1 MYNERRGDFMLEKK
15 ALHEILE
22 ICLKTGGDHAEIF
35 EEKKRVNQYALLNGS
50 VDNANCGIVYGVGI
64 RIFHENESVYAYSND
79 TSFDNLK
86 KMAKKLSASFD
97 DVKKEISFELKE
109 VEYENRH
116 PIQID
121 PSTVSS
127 EKKIAIAKRASE
139 SAMNYDEVISKVMVS
154 YMDEKQEVAIS
165 NTSGKYIRDTRIR
178 TRLAVQAIAMQEDK
192 METGFYGPGASKGFE
207 FYDEINVEEVGR
219 EAARIA
225 KTMLNAEECPSGQ
238 MPVIIDNGFGGVIF
252 HEACGHAL
260 EASSVAKGQ
269 SVFCGK
275 IGQKIAGDKVSAVD
289 DGTIPN
295 AWGSCNI
302 DDEGNFMQR
311 NVLIENGILKG
322 YMVDMLNG
330 RRMNAQTTSSSRR
343 QSYKYEAVSRM
354 TNTFIL
360 AGDDELEDMIKE
372 IDYGLYCKS
381 MSGGSVD
388 PSTGDYNFAVQ
399 EGYLIQDGKIVK
411 PVKGASLIGNGAE
424 TLLNID
430 RVGKNLARAQGMCGA
445 SSGSIPTDVGQPA
458 IRVSRMIVGGR
469 E

>member
-1 MYNERRGDFMLEKK
+1 MLEKQQ
-15 ALHEILE
+15 LHELLE
-22 ICLKTGGDHAEIF
+22 LCVQTGGDYAEIF
-35 EEKKRVNQYALLNGS
+35 EEKKNTNSYSMLNGK
-50 VDNANCGIVYGVGI
+50 VENANSGITYGIGI

-79 TSFDNLK
+79 TSMDNLR
-86 KMAKKLSASFD
+86 KMAKDLSSSYSEE
-97 DVKKEISFELKE
+97 KKNIQFELKE

-116 PIQID
+116 VVEID

-127 EKKIAIAKRASE
+127 EAKIEVIRKACK
-139 SAMNYDEVISKVMVS
+139 SALEYDEVIQKVMTS

-165 NTSGKYIRDTRIR
+165 NTEGKYIRDTRIR
-178 TRLAVQAIAMQEDK
+178 TRLAVQAIAIDGEK
-192 METGFYGPGASKGFE
+192 MEAGFYGPGASKGFE
-207 FYDEINVEEVGR
+207 FYNEIDPVEAGK

-225 KTMLNAEECPSGQ
+225 KTLIFADECPSGN

-275 IGQKIAGDKVSAVD
+275 LGEKIASELVSAVD

-302 DDEGNFMQR
+302 DDEGNFMKR
-311 NVLIENGILKG
+311 NLLIEHGILKG
-322 YMVDMLNG
+322 YMIDGLNG
-330 RRMNAQTTSSSRR
+330 RRMNMPSTSSSRR
-343 QSYKYEAVSRM
+343 QSYKFETTSRM

-360 AGDDELEDMIKE
+360 AGNDELEDMIADTK
-372 IDYGLYCKS
+372 YGLYCKS

-388 PSTGDYNFAVQ
+388 PSTGDFNFAVQ
-399 EGYLIQDGKIVK
+399 EGYLVQDGKIVK
-411 PVKGASLIGNGAE
+411 AVKGASLIGNGAD
-424 TLLNID
+424 TLLKID
-430 RVGKNLARAQGMCGA
+430 RVGKNLKRAQGMCGS

-458 IRVSRMIVGGR
+458 IRVSSMIVGGR